1 MDQDHPREGSTAS
14 PASSDDDPRRPQH
27 FFGQSW
33 RGQTL
38 TCDAFGLPNGHGE
51 LSYDPRRL
59 DDGSMIIDHRVEFA
73 NGVVNA
79 FQWAMLPARG
89 DEVIAQDRL
98 SGLTAKG
105 CLTDDGFRW
114 SFMCLH
120 KTAFGVRRCRTEVT
134 YSRQS
139 PVDATTEVTI
149 TFLGVTIGTA
159 TGRLRRTAEDAK
171 AA

>member
-14 PASSDDDPRRPQH
+14 PASPDDDPRRPQH
-27 FFGQSW
+27 FFAHPW

-38 TCDAFGLPNGHGE
+38 ICDAFGLPSGQGE
-51 LSYDPRRL
+51 LFYDPRTL
-59 DDGSMIIDHRVEFA
+59 DDGSMLIEHRVEFA
-73 NGVVNA
+73 NGVVNT
-79 FQWAMLPARG
+79 FQWAVLPARG
-89 DEVIAQDRL
+89 DEVIARDRL
-98 SGLTAKG
+98 SGLMAKG

-120 KTAFGVRRCRTEVT
+120 KTAFGVRRCRTEVE
-134 YSRQS
+134 YIRRS
-139 PVDATTEVTI
+139 PVDAETAVTI

-159 TGRLRRTAEDAK
+159 AGRLRCAAEDAK